1 MGLSGRW
8 TLGIWNQP
16 VTLPLK
22 GLYLSG
28 QQTIDTAFSK
38 HTPAC
43 VVKGCSQTQVKS
55 IPMSEGRVR
64 EDQLTALMG
73 RCHQVSLLLS
83 SRKHLAWYLVRAI
96 ISKNIPLPNL
106 TQVYLSS
113 LISYES
119 QRFDGLNDANS
130 QRPRLLSPLVCDLVF
145 LALLSSV
152 TRCKQNTL
160 PHGRGRW
167 RREHFTLER
176 RYVSMNQ
183 NQSILSTWI
192 WVMFCYFRATQ
203 ENWALLFPWS
213 HQHIKRNPHVFLKVG
228 IWIL

>member
-1 MGLSGRW
+1 MLTNTGKEHSNVWR
-8 TLGIWNQP
+8 TC
-16 VTLPLK
+16 K
-22 GLYLSG
+22 GGSTHSPDGQMPSG
-28 QQTIDTAFSK
+28 QLAAFKQKAPGLVPGESNYLQK
-38 HTPAC
+38 HPTPQ
-43 VVKGCSQTQVKS
+43 S
-55 IPMSEGRVR
+55 
-64 EDQLTALMG
+64 D
-73 RCHQVSLLLS
+73 S
-83 SRKHLAWYLVRAI
+83 SVFILC
-96 ISKNIPLPNL
+96 
-106 TQVYLSS
+106 
-113 LISYES
+113 LIGYES
-119 QRFDGLNDANS
+119 QRFDALNDANS

>member
-1 MGLSGRW
+1 MVLAWYLCILTGYQLEISRAEMGLSGRW
-8 TLGIWNQP
+8 NLRLWKPTCNYLQKHPTPQP
-16 VTLPLK
+16 
-22 GLYLSG
+22 
-28 QQTIDTAFSK
+28 D
-38 HTPAC
+38 
-43 VVKGCSQTQVKS
+43 
-55 IPMSEGRVR
+55 
-64 EDQLTALMG
+64 
-73 RCHQVSLLLS
+73 S
-83 SRKHLAWYLVRAI
+83 SVFILC
-96 ISKNIPLPNL
+96 
-106 TQVYLSS
+106 
-113 LISYES
+113 LIGYES

>member
-8 TLGIWNQP
+8 TLRLWNQP

-28 QQTIDTAFSK
+28 KQTIDTAFSK

-106 TQVYLSS
+106 TQAYLSS
-113 LISYES
+113 VLLVMNLNASMDWMMPTHSVPGSSLHWCVTWYFWPYCQVWQGVSRTPYPMGGAGDVGNILLWREDTFQWIKTKVFWAHGSESCSAILGPPRKTELYCFHDPIST
-119 QRFDGLNDANS
+119 L
-130 QRPRLLSPLVCDLVF
+130 
-145 LALLSSV
+145 SV
-152 TRCKQNTL
+152 THTCFSK
-160 PHGRGRW
+160 
-167 RREHFTLER
+167 
-176 RYVSMNQ
+176 
-183 NQSILSTWI
+183 
-192 WVMFCYFRATQ
+192 
-203 ENWALLFPWS
+203 
-213 HQHIKRNPHVFLKVG
+213 
-228 IWIL
+228 